1 MIENK
6 KLIKIL
12 PIPLVVTKEQS
23 LVSANKSCM
32 QMFECND
39 LKNLV

>member
-23 LVSANKSCM
+23 LVSANKVACKCLSAM
-32 QMFECND
+32 T
-39 LKNLV
+39 